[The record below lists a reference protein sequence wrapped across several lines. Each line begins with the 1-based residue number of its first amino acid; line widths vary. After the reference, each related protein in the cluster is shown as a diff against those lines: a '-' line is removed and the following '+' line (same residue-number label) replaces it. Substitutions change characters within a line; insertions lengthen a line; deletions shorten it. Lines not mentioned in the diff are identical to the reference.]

1 MSKQKKILITSIL
14 ASVLLNILIVVVNIK
29 QAALT
34 AFSIPACAFIVCSII
49 YAMIAYDMRDSGNL
63 LLIGSDKI
71 FWIIRHSFKTSE
83 YVTSHKDYEKEFRMT
98 LLIYCFFIPCY
109 IPMIFLSK
117 SFFGSYM
124 SILSVLFIEEL
135 IIIFAFVFFRL
146 TSQVK
151 SDREQKLSDEATR
164 KEQEKRESMGKWK

>member
-1 MSKQKKILITSIL
+1 MSKNKKILIISII
-14 ASVLLNILIVVVNIK
+14 ASVLLNILTVVVNIK

-34 AFSIPACAFIVCSII
+34 LSSIPALVFIVCSVI

-83 YVTSHKDYEKEFRMT
+83 YVTSQKNYEKEFRLT
-98 LLIYCFFIPCY
+98 LLIYCIFIPCY

-117 SFFGSYM
+117 SVFGAFM
-124 SILSVLFIEEL
+124 SILSVLLAEEL
-135 IIIFAFVFFRL
+135 IIIFTFVIFRW
-146 TSQVK
+146 TSLVK
-151 SDREQKLSDEATR
+151 SDREQKLSDEAAR
-164 KEQEKRESMGKWK
+164 IEQEKRESMGKWK